1 MMLFKEA
8 WKASRCRCHI
18 KWSPFTKVLQSEC
31 KHDRFIYRIVTLNDS
46 GIKNVLSL
54 ELFFLY
60 ILSKLE
66 FEEGKEICEGI
77 SLHMK
82 HEENF
87 RQNVRYKSHNRFSL
101 KNRKVSKYW
110 LKSMVNKVP
119 NQLSKQCEIF
129 SLYICHTFKR
139 RFKRFKNLFWE
150 VCKDSFTFVSEIKLW
165 ISLLERL
172 KLL

>member
-1 MMLFKEA
+1 MISF
-8 WKASRCRCHI
+8 H
-18 KWSPFTKVLQSEC
+18 KVLHKVYCEC

-54 ELFFLY
+54 ELFTY
-60 ILSKLE
+60 ILSYLE